1 MRWGGGCQY
10 VATRLPSDVR
20 SATFGPSR
28 TALSQPIVGWIH
40 KYIEIKT
47 TASAPDSDYLFPS
60 AADPSKPLS
69 PSAWTRLV
77 KAVWKRH
84 SGVPLCPKASHCDF
98 KLRFILWILS
108 CLAARGGRT
117 GTYTRTR
124 TSMMHERRDR
134 ATWHL
139 RERGEVV
146 HTRTVWVCANPGF
159 AQTYCCTP
167 LHPIISCL
175 RKRSL
180 GDVRF
185 LPVASGPTALSE
197 HPPPS
202 PTATRA
208 STLSA

>member
-1 MRWGGGCQY
+1 
-10 VATRLPSDVR
+10 
-20 SATFGPSR
+20 
-28 TALSQPIVGWIH
+28 
-40 KYIEIKT
+40 
-47 TASAPDSDYLFPS
+47 
-60 AADPSKPLS
+60 
-69 PSAWTRLV
+69 
-77 KAVWKRH
+77 
-84 SGVPLCPKASHCDF
+84 
-98 KLRFILWILS
+98 
-108 CLAARGGRT
+108 
-117 GTYTRTR
+117 
-124 TSMMHERRDR
+124 MMHERRDR

-167 LHPIISCL
+167 LHTIISCL

-202 PTATRA
+202 PAATRA
-208 STLSA
+208 STQSAWAGSFKTLNYYKEGTGAGARLFVSSHFPCHAPSPFGVHLAGTSGDMGSYRFHLKRVATNFLELRKYIGELEAHKRAHVRS